1 MQRTSGLYAN
11 EDDEDEMWL
20 RKLTMPEEYIIRHHP
35 IARGGYY
42 RWFKSENVIDL
53 VRIRRQRTP
62 PQAAGTSG

>member
-1 MQRTSGLYAN
+1 MQSRTTPYGD

-20 RKLTMPEEYIIRHHP
+20 RKLALPEEYIIHHHP

-53 VRIRRQRTP
+53 VRIRRRRAK
-62 PQAAGTSG
+62 PQAER